1 MAKISFLTL
10 NNLKST
16 SKEVVENAF
25 NIVYKEYSYLVF
37 YVVLQ
42 IVKDNDLALELTN
55 ETFTN
60 FFINKDNIN
69 SSKNV
74 KYYLVT
80 TGKNLAINRMK
91 KDSRIIELSDNYTY
105 ELTKT
110 DDFKSYI
117 EKFKEFLNK
126 EEIDLIVYHLLY
138 DFSFKE
144 IAKSKKV
151 STNVI
156 SSKYKRAID
165 KIKKYYKENK

>member
-37 YVVLQ
+37 YVILQ

-91 KDSRIIELSDNYTY
+91 KDSRIVELSDNYAY
-105 ELTKT
+105 EEKKT
-110 DDFKSYI
+110 DDFDTYI

-126 EEIDLIVYHLLY
+126 EEIDVIVYHLLY

-144 IAKSKKV
+144 IARNKNV
-151 STNVI
+151 SINVI

>member
-37 YVVLQ
+37 YVILQ

-91 KDSRIIELSDNYTY
+91 KDSRIVELSDNYTY
-105 ELTKT
+105 EEKKT
-110 DDFKSYI
+110 DDFDTYI

-126 EEIDLIVYHLLY
+126 EEIDVIVYHLLY

-144 IAKSKKV
+144 IARNKNV
-151 STNVI
+151 SINVI

>member
-1 MAKISFLTL
+1 MAKITFLTL

-74 KYYLVT
+74 KYYLT
-80 TGKNLAINRMK
+80 IIMIINK
-91 KDSRIIELSDNYTY
+91 Y
-105 ELTKT
+105 
-110 DDFKSYI
+110 
-117 EKFKEFLNK
+117 
-126 EEIDLIVYHLLY
+126 DL
-138 DFSFKE
+138 
-144 IAKSKKV
+144 
-151 STNVI
+151 
-156 SSKYKRAID
+156 
-165 KIKKYYKENK
+165 

>member
-37 YVVLQ
+37 YVILQ

-55 ETFTN
+55 EAFTN

-91 KDSRIIELSDNYTY
+91 KDSRIVELSDNYVY
-105 ELTKT
+105 EEKKT
-110 DDFKSYI
+110 DDFDTYI

-126 EEIDLIVYHLLY
+126 EEIDIIVYHLLY

-144 IAKSKKV
+144 IARNKNV
-151 STNVI
+151 SINVI
-156 SSKYKRAID
+156 SSKYKRSID

>member
-1 MAKISFLTL
+1 MAKITFLTL

-105 ELTKT
+105 ELNKT

-151 STNVI
+151 SINVI

>member
-37 YVVLQ
+37 YVILQ

-105 ELTKT
+105 ELNKT

-144 IAKSKKV
+144 IARNKNV
-151 STNVI
+151 SINVI

>member
-37 YVVLQ
+37 YVILQ

-55 ETFTN
+55 EAFTN

-91 KDSRIIELSDNYTY
+91 KDSRIVELSDNYVY
-105 ELTKT
+105 EEKKT
-110 DDFKSYI
+110 DDFDTYI

-126 EEIDLIVYHLLY
+126 EEIDIIVYHLLY

-144 IAKSKKV
+144 IARNKNV
-151 STNVI
+151 SINVI

-165 KIKKYYKENK
+165 KIKKYYKESK

>member
-1 MAKISFLTL
+1 MAKITFLTL

-37 YVVLQ
+37 YVILQ

-60 FFINKDNIN
+60 FFINKNNIN

-91 KDSRIIELSDNYTY
+91 KDSRIIELGDNYTY
-105 ELTKT
+105 ELNKT

-117 EKFKEFLNK
+117 EKFKDFLNQ

-144 IAKSKKV
+144 IAKSKEV
-151 STNVI
+151 SINVI

>member
-37 YVVLQ
+37 YVILQ

-91 KDSRIIELSDNYTY
+91 KDSRIVELSDNYTY
-105 ELTKT
+105 ELNKT

-144 IAKSKKV
+144 IARNKNV
-151 STNVI
+151 SINVI

>member
-37 YVVLQ
+37 YVILQ

-69 SSKNV
+69 TSKNV

-91 KDSRIIELSDNYTY
+91 KDSRIVELSDNYTY
-105 ELTKT
+105 ELNEI
-110 DDFKSYI
+110 DDFDSYI
-117 EKFKEFLNK
+117 EKFKDFLNQ
-126 EEIDLIVYHLLY
+126 EEIDLIVFHLLY

-144 IAKSKKV
+144 IARNKNV
-151 STNVI
+151 SINVI

>member
-1 MAKISFLTL
+1 MAKITFLTL

-105 ELTKT
+105 ELNKT

-144 IAKSKKV
+144 IARNKNV
-151 STNVI
+151 SINVI

>member
-37 YVVLQ
+37 YVILQ

-55 ETFTN
+55 EAFTN

-80 TGKNLAINRMK
+80 TGKNLAIIRMK
-91 KDSRIIELSDNYTY
+91 KDSRIVELSDNYAY
-105 ELTKT
+105 EEKKT
-110 DDFKSYI
+110 DDFDTYI

-126 EEIDLIVYHLLY
+126 EEIDVIVYHLLY

-144 IAKSKKV
+144 IARNKNV
-151 STNVI
+151 SINVI